1 MVQGGGRTPMLPQD
15 ELQKLGYRIAIY
27 PAAGF
32 LAMGAALE
40 RVYTDLKAKK
50 AESVPLYDF
59 KKFSAL
65 MGFDWVA
72 EFDKR
77 WRDDA

>member
-1 MVQGGGRTPMLPQD
+1 
-15 ELQKLGYRIAIY
+15 
-27 PAAGF
+27 
-32 LAMGAALE
+32 MGAALE